1 MAKQRGDSEENQEK
15 RLRTLEKILEKYE
28 QEGKKPT
35 NKELLSA
42 LKKEGFTISYRTLLR
57 DLADAATNNEFVQN
71 LASKTYSKIMEDCFN
86 SMEFVEEQARL
97 ILETKWTK
105 SSIIKK
111 TLEDGTTETTI
122 TTTREIAEPKLKAL
136 QIISENADRKSKM
149 INGES
154 IMTSAASWI
163 SQRKHDMQIIN
174 EQQNKIKDLEVKLGT
189 KKSH

>member
-1 MAKQRGDSEENQEK
+1 MSKQKGDSEENSEK
-15 RLRTLEKILEKYE
+15 RLRALDAILEKYDLE
-28 QEGKKPT
+28 KKKPT
-35 NKELLSA
+35 HKQLLSE
-42 LKKEGFTISYRTLLR
+42 LKTKGFAISYSTLIR
-57 DLADAATNNEFVQN
+57 DLANAAVNNEFVHN

-111 TLEDGTTETTI
+111 TLEDGSTETTI
-122 TTTREIAEPKLKAL
+122 TTTRELAEPKLKAL
-136 QIISENADRKSKM
+136 QIISENAERKSKM

-163 SQRKHDMQIIN
+163 SQRKQDIQVIN
-174 EQQNKIKDLEVKLGT
+174 EQKNKIKDLEVKLAT
-189 KKSH
+189 KKNH